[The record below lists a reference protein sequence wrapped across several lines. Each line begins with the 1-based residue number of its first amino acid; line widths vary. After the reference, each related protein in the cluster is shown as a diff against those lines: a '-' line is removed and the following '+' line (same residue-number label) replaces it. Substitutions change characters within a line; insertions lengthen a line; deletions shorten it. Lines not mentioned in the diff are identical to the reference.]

1 MINTIIFKNY
11 KSFKESQELE
21 LRPLTILIGKN
32 SSGKSAIAK
41 LPTMIEGSLSG
52 KFEEPLLVVNE
63 EIELGAEFR
72 DLVYGREIGS
82 LEFSLKADSNTL
94 NVEVTSGLKDSELP
108 RIRKWKLNEEL
119 RLSYDDKKRNYF
131 NEENDSNYICSFFGF
146 ELEKMVNA
154 DKDGVSETVPSLKNN
169 GITLKTNY
177 IGPFR
182 DIPERNFNI
191 TGPSR
196 QNKIGARGENAY
208 QILISDFLYN
218 KGELLKKVS
227 EWYKINFEGWGI
239 DINTTS
245 KPDYKVELTRDNPKF
260 NVNIRDV
267 GEGMSQA
274 LPLVVSAFLNYQ
286 EETLTIIEQPELHLH
301 PAAHG
306 SLAELFASAIK
317 EKHHHF
323 LIETHSQNF
332 ILRLRRMIAE
342 GNLNKDYVVIY
353 SVEYDEDSNTST
365 LKKITISE
373 EGAVS
378 YWPEN
383 VFSESLDETTAIR
396 TAQIKKVKNG
406 N

>member
-1 MINTIIFKNY
+1 MINQIHFRNY
-11 KSFKESQELE
+11 KSFKDLQKLE
-21 LRPLTILIGKN
+21 LKPLTILIGKN
-32 SSGKSAIAK
+32 SSGKSAVAK

-63 EIELGAEFR
+63 GVELWAEFR
-72 DLVYGREIGS
+72 DLVYGRDIGS
-82 LEFSLKADSNTL
+82 LEFVLKADTNNLT
-94 NVEVTSGLKDSELP
+94 VEVTSGLKDSELP

-119 RLSYDDKKRNYF
+119 QLSYDDKKRNYF
-131 NEENDSNYICSFFGF
+131 NEENDSNYFCAFFGF
-146 ELEKMVNA
+146 ELEQMIDA
-154 DKDGVSETVPSLKNN
+154 EKDGVSEDVPSLKEK

-177 IGPFR
+177 VGPFR
-182 DIPERNFNI
+182 QIPERTYNI

-196 QNKIGARGENAY
+196 QNKIGINGENAY

-218 KGELLKKVS
+218 KGELLKKVN
-227 EWYKINFEGWGI
+227 EWYKTNFDGWGI

-274 LPLVVSAFLNYQ
+274 LPLIVSAFLNYQ

-306 SLAELFASAIK
+306 NLAELFANAIK
-317 EKHHHF
+317 ENTHHF

-332 ILRLRRMIAE
+332 ILRIRRMIAE
-342 GNLNKDYVVIY
+342 GKLDKNSVVIY
-353 SVEYDEDSNTST
+353 SVDYKEETNESALS
-365 LKKITISE
+365 KITISE
-373 EGAVS
+373 SGAVS
-378 YWPEN
+378 SWPEN
-383 VFSESLDETTAIR
+383 VFSETLDETIAIR
-396 TAQIKKVKNG
+396 TAQIKKEKK
-406 N
+406 